1 MWKWALK
8 GCETA
13 ESETAETARVVV
25 VDVQRSTSET
35 AETARAVVVDVQMP
49 TSETAE
55 TASRFDSFR
64 IGAQSSLPCWKLYSQ
79 GFWRRAVSAVSAVSD
94 GLLLDFGQ
102 VTRRCPN
109 ATSLSQVRDSASST
123 ASEPHPSAS
132 GSHLRAAVSR
142 AASESA

>member
-1 MWKWALK
+1 MVKPSSSREMVRQAEGTRSQETISFYLVLLQVSARSSFGSLWKWALK

-13 ESETAETARVVV
+13 ESETAETARAVV

-79 GFWRRAVSAVSAVSD
+79 GFWRRAVSAVSPVS
-94 GLLLDFGQ
+94 
-102 VTRRCPN
+102 
-109 ATSLSQVRDSASST
+109 ATSSLCSCKLYS
-123 ASEPHPSAS
+123 
-132 GSHLRAAVSR
+132 
-142 AASESA
+142 